1 MSITTI
7 VKQFS
12 NDFNNFFISD
22 YIIDKDD
29 VNIIF
34 NSIQKY
40 SIKNPM
46 IKINIIELN
55 MSENVMKEDKKT
67 FVSSFTILNK
77 NMLHVFEGG
86 KWELFDKLEIE
97 NCQILILNEDN
108 LNNNQLDNNQL
119 DNNQL
124 DNNQLDNNQ
133 LDEWLENCITMKELY
148 NVTDEGKICL
158 TSGFGPG
165 IYKLIGQR
173 KGDELIAIK
182 MEFIKEHV

>member
-12 NDFNNFFISD
+12 CDFTNFFVSD

-40 SIKNPM
+40 SIKNPI
-46 IKINIIELN
+46 IKINIIEL
-55 MSENVMKEDKKT
+55 DYGKKT

-77 NMLHVFEGG
+77 NMLNVFEGG
-86 KWELFDKLEIE
+86 EWLVFDKIEVE

-108 LNNNQLDNNQL
+108 LVDNK
-119 DNNQL
+119 
-124 DNNQLDNNQ
+124 
-133 LDEWLENCITMKELY
+133 LDEWLENCIIMKELY
-148 NVTDEGKICL
+148 NITDDGKICL

-165 IYKLIGQR
+165 IYKLNGQ
-173 KGDELIAIK
+173 KSGDELVAIK
-182 MEFIKEHV
+182 IEFIKEHV

>member
-12 NDFNNFFISD
+12 CDFTNFFVSD

-46 IKINIIELN
+46 IKINIIEL
-55 MSENVMKEDKKT
+55 DYGKKT

-77 NMLHVFEGG
+77 NMLNVFEGG
-86 KWELFDKLEIE
+86 EWMVFDKLEVD

-108 LNNNQLDNNQL
+108 LVDNK
-119 DNNQL
+119 
-124 DNNQLDNNQ
+124 
-133 LDEWLENCITMKELY
+133 LDEWIENCITMKELY
-148 NVTDEGKICL
+148 NITDDGKICL

-165 IYKLIGQR
+165 IYKLNGQ
-173 KGDELIAIK
+173 KSGDELVAIK

>member
-12 NDFNNFFISD
+12 CDFTNFFVSD

-40 SIKNPM
+40 SIKNPI
-46 IKINIIELN
+46 IKINIIEL
-55 MSENVMKEDKKT
+55 DYGKKT

-77 NMLHVFEGG
+77 NMLNVFEGG
-86 KWELFDKLEIE
+86 DWVLFDKLEVE

-108 LNNNQLDNNQL
+108 LVDNK
-119 DNNQL
+119 
-124 DNNQLDNNQ
+124 

-148 NVTDEGKICL
+148 NITDDGKICL

-165 IYKLIGQR
+165 IYKLNGQ
-173 KGDELIAIK
+173 KSGDELVAIK
-182 MEFIKEHV
+182 IEFIKEHV

>member
-7 VKQFS
+7 DKQFS
-12 NDFNNFFISD
+12 CDFTNFFVSD

-40 SIKNPM
+40 SIKNPI
-46 IKINIIELN
+46 IKINIIEL
-55 MSENVMKEDKKT
+55 DYGKKT

-77 NMLHVFEGG
+77 NMLNVFEGG
-86 KWELFDKLEIE
+86 EWLVFDKLEVE

-108 LNNNQLDNNQL
+108 LVDNK
-119 DNNQL
+119 
-124 DNNQLDNNQ
+124 

-148 NVTDEGKICL
+148 NITDDGKICL

-165 IYKLIGQR
+165 IYKLIGQ
-173 KGDELIAIK
+173 KSGDDLVAIK

>member
-12 NDFNNFFISD
+12 CDFTNFFVSD

-40 SIKNPM
+40 SIKNPI
-46 IKINIIELN
+46 IKINIIEL
-55 MSENVMKEDKKT
+55 DYGKKT

-77 NMLHVFEGG
+77 NMLNVFEGG
-86 KWELFDKLEIE
+86 EWLVFDKIEVE

-108 LNNNQLDNNQL
+108 LVDNK
-119 DNNQL
+119 
-124 DNNQLDNNQ
+124 
-133 LDEWLENCITMKELY
+133 LDEWLENCIIMKELY
-148 NVTDEGKICL
+148 NITDDGKICL

-165 IYKLIGQR
+165 IYKLNGQ
-173 KGDELIAIK
+173 KSGDELVAIK

>member
-12 NDFNNFFISD
+12 CDFTNFFVSD

-46 IKINIIELN
+46 IKINIIEL
-55 MSENVMKEDKKT
+55 DYGKKT

-77 NMLHVFEGG
+77 NMLNVFEGG
-86 KWELFDKLEIE
+86 EWMVFDKLEVE

-108 LNNNQLDNNQL
+108 LVDNK
-119 DNNQL
+119 
-124 DNNQLDNNQ
+124 

-148 NVTDEGKICL
+148 NITDDGKICL

-165 IYKLIGQR
+165 IYKLNGQ
-173 KGDELIAIK
+173 KSGDDLVAIK
-182 MEFIKEHV
+182 IEFIKEHV

>member
-7 VKQFS
+7 VKEFS

-29 VNIIF
+29 VNFIF
-34 NSIQKY
+34 NSNSIKKY

-46 IKINIIELN
+46 CKINIIELN
-55 MSENVMKEDKKT
+55 MSENLSKEDKKT

-77 NMLHVFEGG
+77 NMLNNFEGG
-86 KWELFDKLEIE
+86 KWEIFDKLEIE

-108 LNNNQLDNNQL
+108 LDNNQL
-119 DNNQL
+119 D
-124 DNNQLDNNQ
+124 D
-133 LDEWLENCITMKELY
+133 WLEYCITMKELY
-148 NVTDEGKICL
+148 NVSDDGKICL

-165 IYKLIGQR
+165 IYKLIGQ
-173 KGDELIAIK
+173 KIDDDLVAIK
-182 MEFIKEHV
+182 IEFIKEYV

>member
-12 NDFNNFFISD
+12 CDFTNFFVSD

-46 IKINIIELN
+46 IKINIIEL
-55 MSENVMKEDKKT
+55 DYGKKT

-77 NMLHVFEGG
+77 NMLNVFEGG
-86 KWELFDKLEIE
+86 EWLVFDKIEVE
-97 NCQILILNEDN
+97 NCQILIMNEYNLIDN
-108 LNNNQLDNNQL
+108 K
-119 DNNQL
+119 
-124 DNNQLDNNQ
+124 

-148 NVTDEGKICL
+148 NITDDGKICL

-165 IYKLIGQR
+165 IYKLNGQ
-173 KGDELIAIK
+173 KSGDELVAIK

>member
-12 NDFNNFFISD
+12 CDFTNFFVSD

-46 IKINIIELN
+46 IKINIIEL
-55 MSENVMKEDKKT
+55 DYGKKT

-77 NMLHVFEGG
+77 NMLNIFEGG
-86 KWELFDKLEIE
+86 EWLVFDKIEVE
-97 NCQILILNEDN
+97 NCQILIMNESNLIDN
-108 LNNNQLDNNQL
+108 K
-119 DNNQL
+119 
-124 DNNQLDNNQ
+124 

-148 NVTDEGKICL
+148 NITDDGKICL

-165 IYKLIGQR
+165 IYKLNGQ
-173 KGDELIAIK
+173 KSGDELVAIK

>member
-12 NDFNNFFISD
+12 CDFTNFFVSD

-40 SIKNPM
+40 SIKNPI
-46 IKINIIELN
+46 IKINIIEL
-55 MSENVMKEDKKT
+55 DYGKKT

-77 NMLHVFEGG
+77 NMLNVFEGG
-86 KWELFDKLEIE
+86 EWLVFDKIEVE

-108 LNNNQLDNNQL
+108 LVDNK
-119 DNNQL
+119 
-124 DNNQLDNNQ
+124 

-148 NVTDEGKICL
+148 NITDDGKICL

-165 IYKLIGQR
+165 IYKLNGQ
-173 KGDELIAIK
+173 KSGDELVAIK
-182 MEFIKEHV
+182 IEFIKEHV

>member
-12 NDFNNFFISD
+12 CDFTNFFVSD

-46 IKINIIELN
+46 IKINIIEL
-55 MSENVMKEDKKT
+55 DYGKKT

-77 NMLHVFEGG
+77 NMLNVFEGG
-86 KWELFDKLEIE
+86 DWVLFDKLEVE

-108 LNNNQLDNNQL
+108 LVDNK
-119 DNNQL
+119 
-124 DNNQLDNNQ
+124 
-133 LDEWLENCITMKELY
+133 LDEWIENCITMKELY
-148 NVTDEGKICL
+148 NITDDGKICL

-165 IYKLIGQR
+165 IYKLNGQ
-173 KGDELIAIK
+173 KSGDELVAIK

>member
-12 NDFNNFFISD
+12 HDFTNFFVSD

-46 IKINIIELN
+46 IKINIIEL
-55 MSENVMKEDKKT
+55 DYGKKT

-77 NMLHVFEGG
+77 NMLNIFEGG
-86 KWELFDKLEIE
+86 EWVLFDKLEVE

-108 LNNNQLDNNQL
+108 LVDNQLDNNHL
-119 DNNQL
+119 NN
-124 DNNQLDNNQ
+124 NK
-133 LDEWLENCITMKELY
+133 LDEWLENCIIMKELY
-148 NVTDEGKICL
+148 NITDDGKICL

-165 IYKLIGQR
+165 IYKLIGQ
-173 KGDELIAIK
+173 KSGDELVAIK
-182 MEFIKEHV
+182 MEFIKEHVSFI

>member
-12 NDFNNFFISD
+12 HDFTNFFVSD

-46 IKINIIELN
+46 IKINIIQLN
-55 MSENVMKEDKKT
+55 MSENLKENNKSH
-67 FVSSFTILNK
+67 VSSFTILNK
-77 NMLHVFEGG
+77 DMLHVFEDGEWNFFE
-86 KWELFDKLEIE
+86 KIEVE
-97 NCQILILNEDN
+97 NCQILILNEDKIV
-108 LNNNQLDNNQL
+108 DNK
-119 DNNQL
+119 
-124 DNNQLDNNQ
+124 
-133 LDEWLENCITMKELY
+133 LDEWLENCIIMKELY
-148 NVTDEGKICL
+148 NITDDGKICL

-165 IYKLIGQR
+165 IYKLNGQ
-173 KGDELIAIK
+173 KSGDELVAIK
-182 MEFIKEHV
+182 MEFIKEHI

>member
-12 NDFNNFFISD
+12 CDFTNFFVSD

-29 VNIIF
+29 VHIIF

-46 IKINIIELN
+46 IKINIIEL
-55 MSENVMKEDKKT
+55 DYGKKT

-77 NMLHVFEGG
+77 NMLNVFEGG
-86 KWELFDKLEIE
+86 EWVVFDKLEVE

-108 LNNNQLDNNQL
+108 LVDNK
-119 DNNQL
+119 
-124 DNNQLDNNQ
+124 

-148 NVTDEGKICL
+148 NITDDGKICL

-165 IYKLIGQR
+165 IYKLIGQ
-173 KGDELIAIK
+173 KSGNDLVAIK